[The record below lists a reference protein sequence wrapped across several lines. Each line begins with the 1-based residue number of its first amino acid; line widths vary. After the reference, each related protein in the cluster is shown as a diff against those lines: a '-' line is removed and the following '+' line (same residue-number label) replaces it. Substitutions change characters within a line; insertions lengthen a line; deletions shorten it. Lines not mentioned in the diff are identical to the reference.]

1 MTRHTDSSSPRSLP
15 MAWLGA
21 ILLIAVFL
29 LLSAPRQ

>member
-1 MTRHTDSSSPRSLP
+1 MHRHTHSSSSRSLP

-29 LLSAPRQ
+29 RLSAPRR